1 MKKLILF
8 ILAVMQL
15 LLPALALAD
24 WPGGTAWT
32 HSSLSAEGAPYM
44 EYIYFADDGS
54 CYYAA
59 YLFHRDSDAF
69 GRTYN
74 GTWEL
79 LPSGAVHAK
88 TGEHTELKLIFS
100 NDQEKAMDEDNPT
113 NFFYF
118 VYTFDLD

>member
-1 MKKLILF
+1 MKKLLLF
-8 ILAVMQL
+8 ILALAL

-54 CYYAA
+54 CYYAT

-79 LPSGAVHAK
+79 LPSGNVYAK
-88 TGEHTELKLIFS
+88 TGNNTSMELTFS
-100 NDQEKAMDEDNPT
+100 KDQTKAMEEGNEL
-113 NFFYF
+113 NLFYY
-118 VYTFDLD
+118 VYTFDLN